1 MTMPLMKPR
10 RKNPVLRTRQMNLP
24 PWARGRV
31 ALGMT
36 AAAAEGRFELQV
48 CKDCEAVQ
56 YPPRDACHRCLS
68 PRLVWTPQSGA
79 GELLS
84 TTTLHHSNDPFFR
97 ERLPWRLGLVRLDAG
112 PNVVVHLHGDVQAP
126 AVHRDVQAPAVHGE
140 VTEPARRRPDQ
151 EAAPVRVRVGARL
164 DRAGQAV
171 LIGFP
176 REGSEHMADD
186 SMLRE
191 MTSDPKFRKVLVT
204 DGKTALG
211 QAIVRALVAA
221 GADIVWV
228 GHAEPWK
235 KLPGFDDITRLPQ
248 VSLVALDVTDGR
260 SVAELAGEIGGKVDI
275 VVNNAE
281 VHRAFG
287 IAARRGTDVARH
299 EMDINYF
306 GLLRLA
312 QEFGPALKGR
322 SADGVTHAA
331 AWVNLLSI
339 YALANYP
346 PHGTFS
352 ASKAAAHSLAQCL
365 RAEMRPAGIRVV
377 NIFPGPID
385 DEWNQNLPPPKLAP
399 EALAASIVKALKEGI
414 EDVYPGDVAQEW
426 LERWRDNPKVLEREL
441 AAGGS

>member
-1 MTMPLMKPR
+1 MTMPMMKPR

-24 PWARGRV
+24 PFARGRT

-36 AAAAEGRFELQV
+36 AAAAEGRFALQV
-48 CKDCEAVQ
+48 CQRCKAVQ
-56 YPPRDACHRCLS
+56 YPPRDGCHACLS
-68 PRLVWTPQSGA
+68 PELRWTPQQGS

-84 TTTLHHSNDPFFR
+84 ETMLHHSNDPFYR
-97 ERLPWRLGLVRLDAG
+97 ERLPWRLGLVRLDVG
-112 PNVVVHLHGDVQAP
+112 PSVIVHLHGDVPSPPPFVGGATT
-126 AVHRDVQAPAVHGE
+126 RS
-140 VTEPARRRPDQ
+140 
-151 EAAPVRVRVGARL
+151 APVRVHVGARL
-164 DRAGQAV
+164 DRAGAAV

-176 REGSEHMADD
+176 EKESEHMADD
-186 SMLRE
+186 KMLRE

-204 DGKTALG
+204 DGKTEVG
-211 QAIVRALVAA
+211 QAIVRALAKA
-221 GADIVWV
+221 GAEIVWV

-235 KLPGFDDITRLPQ
+235 KLPGFEDITKLSQVTLLP
-248 VSLVALDVTDGR
+248 LDLTDGR

-275 VVNNAE
+275 VINNAE
-281 VHRAFG
+281 VHRAYG
-287 IAARRGTDVARH
+287 IAARRGMDVAKA

-312 QEFGPALKGR
+312 QELGPALKAR
-322 SADGVTHAA
+322 SADGTTHAA

-339 YALANYP
+339 YALSNFP

-377 NIFPGPID
+377 NVFPGPID
-385 DEWNQNLPPPKLAP
+385 DEWNQNLPPPKVAPASLAS
-399 EALAASIVKALKEGI
+399 AIVRALKDGI

-426 LERWRDNPKVLEREL
+426 VERWRENPKVLEREL
-441 AAGGS
+441 AAGG

>member
-1 MTMPLMKPR
+1 MTMPLMKPK

-48 CKDCEAVQ
+48 CKDCSAVQ
-56 YPPRDACHRCLS
+56 YPPREACHRCLS
-68 PRLVWTPQSGA
+68 PRLQWRPQSGQ
-79 GELLS
+79 GELLA
-84 TTTLHHSNDPFFR
+84 TTTLHHSNDLFFR
-97 ERLPWRLGLVRLDAG
+97 ERLPWRLGLVKLDAG
-112 PNVVVHLHGDVQAP
+112 PSLIVHLHGEVPDAP
-126 AVHRDVQAPAVHGE
+126 ARVH
-140 VTEPARRRPDQ
+140 
-151 EAAPVRVRVGARL
+151 VGARL

-176 REGSEHMADD
+176 EQGSEHMSDD
-186 SMLRE
+186 RMLRE

-204 DGKTALG
+204 DGKSAVG
-211 QAIVRALVAA
+211 QALVQALVKA
-221 GADIVWV
+221 GAEIVWV

-235 KLPGFDDITRLPQ
+235 KLPGFADISAMKEVT
-248 VSLVALDVTDGR
+248 LVPLDLTNGR
-260 SVAELAGEIGGKVDI
+260 SVSELAGEIGGKVDI
-275 VVNNAE
+275 VINNAE

-287 IAARRGTDVARH
+287 IAARRGTDVAKA

-339 YALANYP
+339 YALSNYP

-352 ASKAAAHSLAQCL
+352 ASKAAALSLAQCL

-377 NIFPGPID
+377 NVFPGPID
-385 DEWNQNLPPPKLAP
+385 DEWNQNLPPPKVAP
-399 EALAASIVKALKEGI
+399 SALASAIVKALKEGI

-426 LERWRDNPKVLEREL
+426 VERWRENPKVLEREL

>member
-1 MTMPLMKPR
+1 MTMPLMKPK

-31 ALGMT
+31 ALGLT

-48 CKDCEAVQ
+48 CKQCEAVQ
-56 YPPRDACHRCLS
+56 YPPREACHRCLS
-68 PRLVWTPQSGA
+68 PQLKWRAQT
-79 GELLS
+79 GEGTLLAD
-84 TTTLHHSNDPFFR
+84 TRLHHSNDLFFR
-97 ERLPWRLGLVRLDAG
+97 ERLPWRLGLVQLDAG
-112 PNVVVHLHGDVQAP
+112 PTVIVHMHDEVGPAP
-126 AVHRDVQAPAVHGE
+126 A
-140 VTEPARRRPDQ
+140 
-151 EAAPVRVRVGARL
+151 RVKVGARL

-176 REGSEHMADD
+176 DEGSEHMADD
-186 SMLRE
+186 KMLRE

-204 DGKTALG
+204 DGKTPVG
-211 QAIVRALVAA
+211 QALVKSLVKA
-221 GADIVWV
+221 GAEIVWV

-235 KLPGFDDITRLPQ
+235 KLPGLDDITALPQ
-248 VSLVALDVTDGR
+248 VTLVPLDLTNER
-260 SVAELAGEIGGKVDI
+260 SVTELAGEIGGKVDI
-275 VVNNAE
+275 VINNAE

-287 IAARRGTDVARH
+287 IGARRGTDAARA

-312 QEFGPALKGR
+312 QGFGSALKGR

-331 AWVNLLSI
+331 AWVNLLSV
-339 YALANYP
+339 YALSNYP

-352 ASKAAAHSLAQCL
+352 ASKAAALSLSQCL
-365 RAEMRPAGIRVV
+365 RAEMRPAGIRVINV
-377 NIFPGPID
+377 FPGPID

-399 EALAASIVKALKEGI
+399 AAVASAILGALKEGI
-414 EDVYPGDVAQEW
+414 EDVYPGEVAQEW

-441 AAGGS
+441 AAGGN

>member
-1 MTMPLMKPR
+1 MTMPLMKPK

-48 CKDCEAVQ
+48 CKDCSAVQ
-56 YPPRDACHRCLS
+56 YPPREACHRCLS
-68 PRLVWTPQSGA
+68 ARLQWRAQSGE
-79 GELLS
+79 GTLLG

-97 ERLPWRLGLVRLDAG
+97 ERLPWRLGLVQLAAG
-112 PNVVVHLHGDVQAP
+112 PSLIVHLHGEVGDAP
-126 AVHRDVQAPAVHGE
+126 A
-140 VTEPARRRPDQ
+140 
-151 EAAPVRVRVGARL
+151 PVKVGALL

-176 REGSEHMADD
+176 AAVDGPPLDGGAPPRGAGAERPGANKLWSEHMADD
-186 SMLRE
+186 KMLRE

-204 DGKTALG
+204 DGKTAVG
-211 QAIVRALVAA
+211 QAIVQALVKA
-221 GADIVWV
+221 GAEIVWV

-235 KLPGFDDITRLPQ
+235 KLPGFEDITKLPQ
-248 VSLVALDVTDGR
+248 VTLVPLDLTNGR
-260 SVAELAGEIGGKVDI
+260 SVSELAGEIGGKVDI
-275 VVNNAE
+275 VINNAE

-287 IAARRGTDVARH
+287 IAARRGTDVAKA

-306 GLLRLA
+306 GALRLA

-339 YALANYP
+339 YALSNYP

-365 RAEMRPAGIRVV
+365 RAEMRPAGIRVI
-377 NIFPGPID
+377 NLFPGPID
-385 DEWNQNLPPPKLAP
+385 DEWNQNLPPPKVAP
-399 EALAASIVKALKEGI
+399 AAIASAIVKALRDGV

-441 AAGGS
+441 AAGGN

>member
-10 RKNPVLRTRQMNLP
+10 RKNPILRTQQMNLP

-48 CKDCEAVQ
+48 CENCRAVQ
-56 YPPRDACHRCLS
+56 YPPREACHRCLA
-68 PRLVWTPQSGA
+68 PRLTWRAQSGE
-79 GELLS
+79 GELLG

-97 ERLPWRLGLVRLDAG
+97 ERLPWRLGLIRLDAG
-112 PNVVVHLHGDVQAP
+112 PSVIAHLHGDV
-126 AVHRDVQAPAVHGE
+126 GE
-140 VTEPARRRPDQ
+140 PPARVPNQ
-151 EAAPVRVRVGARL
+151 EAAPLRIRIGARI
-164 DRAGQAV
+164 DRAGAAV

-176 REGSEHMADD
+176 PEESAHMADD
-186 SMLRE
+186 KMLRE
-191 MTSDPKFRKVLVT
+191 MTSDPKFRKILVT
-204 DGKTALG
+204 DGKTEVG
-211 QAIVRALVAA
+211 QALVKALVKA

-235 KLPGFDDITRLPQ
+235 KLPGLDGVAALPQ
-248 VSLVALDVTDGR
+248 VTLVPLDLTNGR
-260 SVAELAGEIGGKVDI
+260 SVTELAGEIGGKVDI
-275 VVNNAE
+275 VINNAE
-281 VHRAFG
+281 LHRAFG
-287 IAARRGTDVARH
+287 IAARRGTDVAKA

-322 SADGVTHAA
+322 SADGATHAA
-331 AWVNLLSI
+331 AWVNLLSV
-339 YALANYP
+339 YALSNYP

-365 RAEMRPAGIRVV
+365 RAEMRPTGIRVINV
-377 NIFPGPID
+377 FPGPID

-399 EALAASIVKALKEGI
+399 AALASAIVKALRDGI

-441 AAGGS
+441 ASGGS